1 MDPSHIPKQKKEGF
15 KGRGSGSASSG
26 SASSGSASS
35 GSLGTSI
42 LENSGLMV
50 HAGGITQCSSTDQ
63 TWFCWLSRLVGMI
76 QYVFFLIVIVVMV
89 YYFVWPIIAKKL
101 GFSGSRKG
109 KRRG

>member
-1 MDPSHIPKQKKEGF
+1 MDPSLIPKQKKEGF
-15 KGRGSGSASSG
+15 KGGRGGG
-26 SASSGSASS
+26 N

-42 LENSGLMV
+42 LGNSGLMV

-76 QYVFFLIVIVVMV
+76 QYVFFLIVIIFII

-101 GFSGSRKG
+101 GFSGSRRG

>member
-1 MDPSHIPKQKKEGF
+1 MDPSLVPKDKKEAF
-15 KGRGSGSASSG
+15 KGGRGGGGRLGASM
-26 SASSGSASS
+26 
-35 GSLGTSI
+35 LG
-42 LENSGLMV
+42 NSGLMV

-63 TWFCWLSRLVGMI
+63 TWFCWLSRLVGII
-76 QYVFFLIVIVVMV
+76 QYVFFLIVIVFIVYYFV

>member
-1 MDPSHIPKQKKEGF
+1 MDPSLVEKEKKEAF
-15 KGRGSGSASSG
+15 KGGRGGGGSSG
-26 SASSGSASS
+26 RSSGGGGGGASM
-35 GSLGTSI
+35 LG
-42 LENSGLMV
+42 NSGLMV

-76 QYVFFLIVIVVMV
+76 QYVFFLIVIIFIV
-89 YYFVWPIIAKKL
+89 YYFVWHIIAKKL

>member
-1 MDPSHIPKQKKEGF
+1 MDPGLVEKEKKEAF
-15 KGRGSGSASSG
+15 KGGRGGGGRSSG
-26 SASSGSASS
+26 GGGGGASM
-35 GSLGTSI
+35 LG
-42 LENSGLMV
+42 NSGLMV

-76 QYVFFLIVIVVMV
+76 QYVFFLIVIVFIV
-89 YYFVWPIIAKKL
+89 YYFVWPMIAKKL

>member
-1 MDPSHIPKQKKEGF
+1 MKEKKESF
-15 KGRGSGSASSG
+15 KGGGGGRG
-26 SASSGSASS
+26 

-42 LENSGLMV
+42 LENSGLIV

-76 QYVFFLIVIVVMV
+76 QYVLFILVIIFVL
-89 YYFVWPIIAKKL
+89 YYLVWPIIGKKL
-101 GFSGSRKG
+101 GFSGKAKG

>member
-1 MDPSHIPKQKKEGF
+1 MDPGLVEKEKKEAF
-15 KGRGSGSASSG
+15 KGGRGGGGRSSG
-26 SASSGSASS
+26 GGGGGGGASM
-35 GSLGTSI
+35 LG
-42 LENSGLMV
+42 NSGLMV

-76 QYVFFLIVIVVMV
+76 QYIIVLILIGYLI
-89 YYFVWPIIAKKL
+89 YYVVWPMMTKKL

>member
-1 MDPSHIPKQKKEGF
+1 MDPSLIPKQKKEGF
-15 KGRGSGSASSG
+15 KGRRSSG
-26 SASSGSASS
+26 STGLGASM
-35 GSLGTSI
+35 LG
-42 LENSGLMV
+42 NSGLMV

-76 QYVFFLIVIVVMV
+76 QYVFFLIVIIFIV
-89 YYFVWPIIAKKL
+89 YYFVWPIIGKKL